1 MNQVFQSIGMHKQ
14 SFHQMQRRKSYVR
27 EEFGQLLYLVHQIR
41 RDHPRMSVREIYNK
55 LKPSSMGRDRFEQM
69 CFENG
74 FRVTRKKNFRKTTD
88 SRGVIRFPNLIK
100 EIEVTGVNQVF
111 VSDITYFELNGRFYY
126 ITLIMDLFNRE
137 IVGHYVDDSL
147 RTSQTTIPA
156 LHRAIRERGRSNLKG
171 AIIHS
176 DGGGQYYCKEFRR
189 LTEDLGMI
197 NSMTE
202 ESVFENPHAE
212 RLNGVI
218 KNNYL
223 YPYAPSSLKSLKDK
237 LNKAVKMYNY
247 GKSHLALN
255 GKTPV
260 EYRYESSVENQKNE
274 IRYFQFS
281 TENYNNQN
289 MKILM

>member
-1 MNQVFQSIGMHKQ
+1 MNQIFQSIGIHKQ
-14 SFHQMQRRKSYVR
+14 SFHQMQRRKSYIQ

-55 LKPSSMGRDRFEQM
+55 LKPDSMGRDKFEQM

-88 SRGVIRFPNLIK
+88 SRGVTRFPNLIK
-100 EIEVTGVNQVF
+100 DIEVTGVNQVF
-111 VSDITYFELNGRFYY
+111 VSDITYFELKGKFYY

-137 IVGHYVDDSL
+137 IVGHFVGDSL

-156 LHRAIRERGRSNLKG
+156 LHRVIRERGRSNLKG
-171 AIIHS
+171 AVIHS

-189 LTEDLGMI
+189 LTDDLGMI

-202 ESVFENPHAE
+202 ESVYENPHAE

-223 YPYAPSSLKSLKDK
+223 YPYAPSSFKSLKNK
-237 LNKAVKMYNY
+237 LNKAVRMYNY
-247 GKSHLALN
+247 GKSHSALN

-260 EYRYESSVENQKNE
+260 QYRNENSVDNQNNAM
-274 IRYFQFS
+274 RYFQFP
-281 TENYNNQN
+281 TENYNNN
-289 MKILM
+289 TKILM